1 LFRTRIDFDQEVID
15 FGEALWGKELKQE
28 KEFMLKRE
36 SAVVQKIVDDF
47 PENVEQLFWLE
58 IKGLANLVRAF

>member
-1 LFRTRIDFDQEVID
+1 MFRTRIDFDQEVID

-58 IKGLANLVRAF
+58 

>member
-1 LFRTRIDFDQEVID
+1 MFRTRKDFDQEVID

>member
-1 LFRTRIDFDQEVID
+1 MFRTRIDFDQEVID

-58 IKGLANLVRAF
+58 VKGLANLVRDF